1 MKRILPFFVAVLAAG
16 CGTDVSGPSS
26 SLLSCVFGD
35 VTQVGLGEVVQVRG
49 VEHQVV
55 CLEGP
60 ADGTFL
66 YMPFHAS
73 ADSAADLDVSV
84 TGAGL
89 AALAGP
95 ADATLEPATL
105 AAGLRPGLTLD
116 HGFHSRLRQREIRE
130 LEPRIRPA
138 VGTPVALDVMG
149 AAVGAEVPA
158 VGELRDFNV
167 AISCSD
173 IDLRTGEVMYVSDHA
188 VVYADTANPAD
199 LSGSDFE
206 YFAATFDTLVYPVE
220 TAHFGAPT
228 DIDGNG
234 RSILFFTQAVN
245 EMNPPESESVTI
257 GFFWSGDLFPE
268 TGTQRLE
275 ACPESNHSEM
285 FYLITP
291 DPQGVAGVPFS
302 LESVRDLAIPLIG
315 HEFQHLINASRRL
328 FVNEAS
334 VFEAP
339 WLNEGLSHAAE
350 ELLYYEVS
358 GLRSGRNLTLDAVL
372 SVPGRGDSIF
382 NRYMGSNI
390 NNFAKFLSRPDTA
403 SLMGPPDALTTRGA
417 AWHFL
422 RYATDRSPANDSS
435 FFFDV
440 VNGTTAGVENLNS
453 VLGAGQA
460 LDWMQD
466 WTVAVYADD
475 LLPEIDARFEVLS
488 WNLREIY
495 PQLSADEQPLGR
507 YPIDVTLLENGQT
520 VSIGLGVGGTT
531 FNRFDVT
538 ADGRAILH
546 VESDGRAPPSRLR
559 GSFLRVQ

>member
-1 MKRILPFFVAVLAAG
+1 M
-16 CGTDVSGPSS
+16 
-26 SLLSCVFGD
+26 
-35 VTQVGLGEVVQVRG
+35 RG
-49 VEHQVV
+49 AEHRAV

-60 ADGTFL
+60 ADGMFL

-73 ADSAADLDVSV
+73 ADSAADLDISV
-84 TGAGL
+84 TGTGL

-95 ADATLEPATL
+95 SDEGLEPGVV
-105 AAGLRPGLTLD
+105 AAGLRPGLTVD
-116 HGFHSRLRQREIRE
+116 HAFHSRLRQREIRE
-130 LEPRIRPA
+130 LEPRIRSA
-138 VGTPVALDVMG
+138 AGTPVALDLLG
-149 AAVGAEVPA
+149 AGVGADVPA
-158 VGELRDFNV
+158 VGEFRDFNV

-173 IDLRTGEVMYVSDHA
+173 IDLRTGEVMFVSDHA
-188 VVYADTANPAD
+188 IVYADTANPAD
-199 LSGSDFE
+199 LSASDFG

-234 RSILFFTQAVN
+234 RSILFFTRAVN
-245 EMNPPESESVTI
+245 ELNAPNSESVTI

-268 TGTQRLE
+268 TETQRLE

-285 FYLITP
+285 FYLIAP

-302 LESVRDLAIPLIG
+302 LESVRNLAIPLIG
-315 HEFQHLINASRRL
+315 HEFQHLVNASRRL

-334 VFEAP
+334 TFEAP

-350 ELLYYEVS
+350 ELLYYAVS
-358 GLRSGRNLTLDAVL
+358 GLRSGQNLTFDSVL
-372 SVPGRGDSIF
+372 SVPGPGDSIF

-403 SLMGPPDALTTRGA
+403 SVMGPPNALATRGA

-422 RYATDRSPANDSS
+422 RYAADRSPSNDST

-440 VNGTTAGVENLNS
+440 VNGTTAGVENLNR

-475 LLPEIDARFEVLS
+475 LLPEIHARFEVAS
-488 WNLREIY
+488 WNLRELY
-495 PQLSADEQPLGR
+495 PQLSVGDQPLDR
-507 YPIDVTLLENGQT
+507 YPIDVTRLANGET
-520 VSIGLGVGGTT
+520 VSISLGVGGTT

-538 ADGRAILH
+538 ANGRAILH
-546 VESDGRAPPSRLR
+546 VESGGQAPPNRLR
-559 GSFLRVQ
+559 ASFLRVQ